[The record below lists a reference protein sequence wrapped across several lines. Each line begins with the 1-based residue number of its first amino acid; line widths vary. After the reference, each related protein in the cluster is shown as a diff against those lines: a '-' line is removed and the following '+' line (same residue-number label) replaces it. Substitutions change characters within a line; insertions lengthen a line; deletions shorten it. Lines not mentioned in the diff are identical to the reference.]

1 MLANAFSLLFDSLH
15 PSFHV
20 SVHLLIL
27 LFPVI
32 TMIFY
37 VFNQDNEKSYA
48 PDVVVPIMV
57 ALERSAYEALGND
70 FLKYNQKLRQLVFNI
85 KVCMFLSW
93 DTITLDAYL
102 LSYHQS

>member
-1 MLANAFSLLFDSLH
+1 MKSMLANAFSLLFDSLH

-20 SVHLLIL
+20 SVRLLIL

-70 FLKYNQKLRQLVFNI
+70 FLKYNQKLRQLMFNI

-93 DTITLDAYL
+93 DT
-102 LSYHQS
+102 